1 MSCADPW
8 PTAARIWLDLLLGQG
23 VDRVLVNTRHLAE
36 QVTDYVAR
44 CKWRERIDLVHEVEL
59 LGTGGTILQNRLLF
73 ADQPF
78 IVAHGDNLTRFDLSA
93 FIARH
98 RDRPP
103 GVQIK

>member
-1 MSCADPW
+1 
-8 PTAARIWLDLLLGQG
+8 LLGQG
-23 VDRVLVNTRHLAE
+23 VDRVLVNIHHLAE

-59 LGTGGTILQNRLLF
+59 LGTGGTIFAKSTLF

-78 IVAHGDNLTRFDLSA
+78 IVAHGDNLTRFNLSA

-103 GVQIK
+103 GSKLQ